1 LSARQFAVGLA
12 VVGLISCAEH
22 APRIASEMPNTA
34 PQVLSAAPATPASEW
49 VTFAGE
55 GVTLRALLQ
64 YPKAATVPAAQF
76 GSNRKASA
84 VIFLHGCGGVGANGK
99 PSARHQAALDWSV
112 AQGYVAMLVDSFS
125 PRGEREICT
134 QKFSA
139 RTITQTNR
147 VADAYAAL
155 TYLAARPDVEPTRIA
170 LWGWSHGG
178 STVLSAMRAA
188 PRTLSAQPTFAASIA
203 FYPGCSAFA
212 RDAARY
218 TPRAPTHIFIGEAD
232 DWTPAAP
239 CLAFAEAMRAA
250 AKPVTITLYPGAYHD
265 FDNPSPTFKKRVR
278 ADVPNGVNAGL
289 GVTVGPDPAARE
301 DAMRTAATLLRE
313 RFVR

>member
-1 LSARQFAVGLA
+1 LSARYLVVGLA
-12 VVGLISCAEH
+12 ALGLISCAEH
-22 APRIASEMPNTA
+22 APRMASEIPNTA
-34 PQVLSAAPATPASEW
+34 PQVLQSAPAHAAAQW
-49 VTFAGE
+49 VTFPGE
-55 GVTLRALLQ
+55 GVTLRAILQ
-64 YPKAATVPAAQF
+64 RPPSALTGRTP
-76 GSNRKASA
+76 A
-84 VIFLHGCGGVGANGK
+84 VIFLHGCGGVGANDR
-99 PSARHQAALDWSV
+99 PSPRHQAALDWAV
-112 AQGYVAMLVDSFS
+112 AQGYVAMLIDSFS
-125 PRGEREICT
+125 PRGERELCT
-134 QKFSA
+134 QKMST
-139 RTITQTNR
+139 RTVTQTNR

-155 TYLAARPDVEPTRIA
+155 AYLAARPDVEPTRIA

-188 PRTLSAQPTFAASIA
+188 PRSNAAQPTFAASIA

-239 CLAFAEAMRAA
+239 CVAFAEAMRAA

-278 ADVPNGVNAGL
+278 ADVPNGVNAGQ
-289 GVTVGPDPAARE
+289 GVTVGPDPAARD
-301 DAMRTAATLLRE
+301 DAMRRAATHLRE
-313 RFVR
+313 HFVR